1 MIFDFNYTSHLSS
14 IFTESDKHVV
24 GNASERGLRRGG
36 KKPTTITGEGGI
48 YVHSHTYIHRYVIHK
63 PLILITYLICHP
75 FLQSM

>member
-1 MIFDFNYTSHLSS
+1 MGIYVHSHTHIQYVIFDFNYTSHLSS

-48 YVHSHTYIHRYVIHK
+48 YVHSTHIYIG
-63 PLILITYLICHP
+63 
-75 FLQSM
+75 M